1 MPHLSAI
8 LSLKIASRKF
18 FFKVGGFDFVFSPE
32 TRIAPS
38 ENALPY
44 DQLASGASIY
54 AYVGGNPVNFTDPR
68 GLNPIGG
75 AVAGGEAGML
85 TCGPYCAV
93 AGTIAGAYL
102 GEQALEAILDPI
114 YQAVKGDSDDAG
126 DDEDAQEEGSGSCP
140 INRVT
145 NPKHHKNSNSPEP
158 NNVDDLFDKSVADNQ
173 GRRWVKDEDGVIHR
187 FSKPS
192 NGETHW
198 NGSTSGVDPI
208 RHESIPIEIRRLLK

>member
-1 MPHLSAI
+1 L
-8 LSLKIASRKF
+8 F
-18 FFKVGGFDFVFSPE
+18 
-32 TRIAPS
+32 
-38 ENALPY
+38 
-44 DQLASGASIY
+44 ASGAIIY
-54 AYVGGNPVNFTDPR
+54 AYVGGNPVNLVDSS
-68 GLNPIGG
+68 GLNPLLTRIVLGG
-75 AVAGGEAGML
+75 AARIGFPNAARMAAEAMGGGAIACIVTG
-85 TCGPYCAV
+85 YCS
-93 AGTIAGAYL
+93 
-102 GEQALEAILDPI
+102 ES
-114 YQAVKGDSDDAG
+114 SDDVG
-126 DDEDAQEEGSGSCP
+126 DDENAQEEDSGSCP
-140 INRVT
+140 VNRVT